1 MKVPRLIVKLFAMYK
16 IAADSRG
23 MARDGSVLS
32 LPLEVKCREMG
43 ADLTR

>member
-1 MKVPRLIVKLFAMYK
+1 MKVPRLIVELFTMYK

-23 MARDGSVLS
+23 TVRDGRGVS
-32 LPLEVKCREMG
+32 PLEVKCREMG